1 MKKLFLSTLLVALG
15 YFGANAQILY
25 EDFEGG
31 TSDLAWTAADGTY
44 NGVVANPAPDAVN
57 GSAFVGSY
65 TKGAGFGYSL
75 FWVQNVPALDLVQ
88 YNRFKLKVWCS
99 VATPVLLKFQGPGQ
113 AVEKTVTM
121 PAANQ
126 WVELTFDMSKGQGLT
141 GLNTIIIFFDPGVDA
156 SSNTYYFDDLVAVKN
171 ENVIEDFEV
180 PSGITWEHLNGVY
193 NGAVAN
199 PAPNQVDASATVGSF
214 TNGNGDYSFAVGTLP
229 AALDLSVYNQFKVK
243 MWAPKNTELLFKLE
257 GGGNFKEIR
266 KNIAVA
272 KKWQEYTFD
281 FSSVAD
287 VTTLNKITMVFSPG
301 ITNAP
306 DTFYVDDI
314 VAFPQG
320 ACAGATADPDIIDDF
335 DCNRNAV
342 YDNGWDSLTVV
353 KNPAMG
359 VDNPSLRV
367 GRFGDPSGTGT
378 EYAALVVDYENPIDL
393 STRNQFG
400 LKLWAPKT
408 GDLLL
413 KIEGG
418 SGPKEIHVPVTET
431 NKWVSYSVDFSAQL
445 GQGNDRLV
453 MFFNAGVN
461 GEPGDVYYIDDISL
475 SAPKTKVLEDFQSAL
490 PNLGWQPLDQDD
502 VLHGTFTFPSANPN
516 PNSVNNSTQVACYSK
531 GASPLST
538 LQGIN
543 VAGNF
548 DLSKLPQFNID
559 VLSPASAAVGTVVR
573 MILNSPTQ
581 SNKEVDAKIKTPGQW
596 ETLNFNFSQYNAIT
610 DFGEVRLIFNPNTAA
625 SGESWCI
632 DNLTQSLETTDPC
645 ADAVPNSLIIEDY
658 ECQHNFVAAYGDISD
673 VKVINNPHQ
682 TGDNPSLKVGEYT
695 DPPNE
700 PFAGFGFE
708 FAQPFDLSVY
718 NQLQMKVWSPNPNV
732 PFLFKLE
739 GGAAQGVEIW
749 DTLTQAN
756 KWHTFNIDFSAYAGT
771 PHNKLY
777 LFFNAANDGGAT
789 YLVDDIKWGRQ
800 AYTGCILDFETPAST
815 KNFIYF
821 AQGPNFTEPFKVVDN
836 PLKAGINTSDKV
848 GKFVKPA
855 DGEEF
860 TGMYTDLDAPV
871 DFAGLKQMH
880 AKVLM
885 DHIGPFT
892 FKVEQDKSGS
902 NFGWTEIPVMNTK
915 TGEWETLTADFS
927 TAPDGAKYYRFT
939 VFFDW
944 QMVGNGVS
952 DVISY
957 FDDVVIG
964 NGECGIVSTW
974 HPLPVEP
981 MIISP
986 NPVST
991 TLKVENFKDVAR
1003 LDVVNAYG
1011 QRVMSVN
1018 TNLDLK
1024 VDLDVASLPAGVYML
1039 AGYNP
1044 NGLLLSNAKFIKQ

>member
-1 MKKLFLSTLLVALG
+1 MKKLFLFALLVMLG
-15 YFGANAQILY
+15 YFGMNAQIVY

-31 TSDLAWTAADGTY
+31 TSDLAWQQFDGTY
-44 NGVVANPAPDAVN
+44 NGVIPNPAPDAVN
-57 GSAFVGSY
+57 SSGFVGSY
-65 TKGAGFGYSL
+65 TKAAGFSYSL
-75 FWVQNVPALDLVQ
+75 FGVPALAQPLDLTG

-99 VATPVLLKFQGPGQ
+99 QATPVLLKFEGVGF
-113 AVEKTVTM
+113 VEKIATI

-126 WVELTFDMSKGQGLT
+126 WVELTFDMSKGEGLT
-141 GLNTIIIFFDPGVDA
+141 GLTKIFIFFDPGVDA

-171 ENVIEDFEV
+171 ENVLEDFEA
-180 PSGITWEHLNGVY
+180 PSGVTWTSLNGAF
-193 NGAVAN
+193 NGAIAN
-199 PAPNQVDASATVGSF
+199 PDPNQVDGSATVGSF
-214 TNGNGDYSFAVGTLP
+214 TNGTVDYTFARGGFAMP
-229 AALDLSVYNQFKVK
+229 LDLSVYNQFKIK

-257 GGGNFKEIR
+257 GNTQNKEFR
-266 KNIAVA
+266 KNIAVS

-281 FSSVAD
+281 FSSLAGATD
-287 VTTLNKITMVFSPG
+287 IDRMLIVFSPG
-301 ITNAP
+301 VVNVT
-306 DTFYVDDI
+306 DTFFIDDI
-314 VAFPQG
+314 VVFPQG
-320 ACAGATADPDIIDDF
+320 ECVGASANPDIIDDY

-342 YDNGWDSLTVV
+342 YDNGWDNLTVV
-353 KNPAMG
+353 KNPDPG
-359 VDNPSLRV
+359 VDNPSLKV
-367 GRFGDPSGTGT
+367 GRYEDPSGPGT

-418 SGPKEIHVPVTET
+418 SQAKEIHVPVTET
-431 NKWVSYSVDFSAQL
+431 NKWVEYSVDFSPVL
-445 GQGNDRLV
+445 GKGNDRLV

-461 GEPGDVYYIDDISL
+461 GEPGDVYYVDDINL

-502 VLHGTFTFPSANPN
+502 VIHGTFTFPSANPN
-516 PNSVNNSTQVACYSK
+516 PNSVNSSSQVACYAK
-531 GASPLST
+531 GVSPLST
-538 LQGIN
+538 LQGIS
-543 VAGNF
+543 VTGNF
-548 DLSKLPQFNID
+548 DLTTLPQFNID

-573 MILNSPTQ
+573 MQLNSPTQ
-581 SNKEVDAKIKTPGQW
+581 SNKEVDVKIKTPGEW

-625 SGESWCI
+625 AGESWCI

-645 ADAVPNSLIIEDY
+645 ADAVPNPLIIEDY
-658 ECQHNFVAAYGDISD
+658 ECQHNFAAAYGDIGD

-682 TGDNPSLKVGEYT
+682 TSDNASLKVGEYT
-695 DPPNE
+695 DPPNA
-700 PFAGFGFE
+700 PYAGFGFQ

-739 GGAAQGVEIW
+739 GGAAPAVEIW
-749 DTLTQAN
+749 DTLDLAN
-756 KWHTFNIDFSAYAGT
+756 KWHTFNIDFSGYVGT
-771 PHNKLY
+771 PHNKIY

-800 AYTGCILDFETPAST
+800 AYSGCVLDFETPATT
-815 KNFIYF
+815 KNFNYF
-821 AQGPNFTEPFKVVDN
+821 AQGPNFNEPFSVVDN

-860 TGMYTDLDAPV
+860 TGMYTDLDAPI
-871 DFAGLKQMH
+871 DLTGLKQMH

-892 FKVEQDKSGS
+892 FKAEQDKSGA
-902 NFGWTEIPVMNTK
+902 NLGWTEIPVMNTK
-915 TGEWETLTADFS
+915 TNEWETLTADFS
-927 TAPDGAKYYRFT
+927 TAPDGARYYRFT

-964 NGECGIVSTW
+964 AGECGIVSTW
-974 HPLPVEP
+974 HPLPVGA
-981 MIISP
+981 MKISP

-991 TLKVENFKDVAR
+991 TLRVENFKDVAR
-1003 LDVVNAYG
+1003 LEVVNAYG
-1011 QRVMSVN
+1011 QHVLSLN
-1018 TNLDLK
+1018 TDLDLK
-1024 VDLDVASLPAGVYML
+1024 VDLDVTSLPAGVYML

-1044 NGLLLSNAKFIKQ
+1044 NGLLLGNAKFIKQ